1 MAKLTIEGCNTPNE
15 ESNEIKKRALPYVAK
30 QRAYEKKVKH
40 VKVMIHNGYLLVP
53 EAKYL
58 KNKEYYNNL
67 KISKQ

>member
-15 ESNEIKKRALPYVAK
+15 ETKAIRKNALPYVAK

-40 VKVMIHNGYLLVP
+40 VKVILRNGCLLVP

-58 KNKEYYNNL
+58 KNKQYYDNL
-67 KISKQ
+67 KNQE